1 MYPKPVSESIEQTGP
16 GEMVF
21 LSYPK
26 YYQNAE
32 GTLTEVNTTLVP
44 SKDKEWDYEVTTGI
58 WALRVRK
65 DGAFQAQHKGD
76 IFTYRLNSI
85 GAGRGSTYHPFVQGE
100 PNFKNYQVL
109 GDTIR
114 WNEVFPQIDLSV
126 RYINDILKV
135 DVIVKSERKKEI
147 SALVQKG
154 ELDGEDY
161 LTARFDI
168 PQVFF
173 RSQPMQDNEKVN
185 VYAKDIDF
193 DRNPLT
199 FVLDGKE
206 VHQVRLAESYIIDPE
221 GKRIWNNAGP
231 DDAAATGIRSSQVW
245 RLNEGQPGIA
255 EISANLG
262 DILKS
267 PEGDLVIDPSS
278 DFKDNNN
285 TFDATLSGVSPN
297 TRYGNSN
304 QIDVGTATGDLRTV
318 IAFRIDPIFQTK
330 YPIKSAILDV
340 TMAYF
345 PYSSET
351 IQTRAYQISRDWS
364 ENLVT
369 WNSPWTSVGGDYV
382 NSVSSSVVNI
392 SNSYINP
399 IRYDVTKI
407 IQAHATQE
415 IKDVSKKGILIK
427 KENSPTIYCSFYSSE
442 ATSNRPSLT
451 VYYNT
456 PQFGGHTSD
465 AWNYINNEKGLWSE
479 RISYLNNDN
488 LKIHRYYFSDD
499 VNVVMNEATAEY
511 AAGSKLLYNIHVFDI
526 VNAVTYDNL
535 IPHNII
541 NFSQNKS
548 TSQYA
553 SWVTSYLNN
562 LSTYVDNGT
571 IVGIEIG
578 NEEDTWGTYKDYR
591 GVVTRHPL
599 WKVPD
604 LPSGGE
610 VDQDTLTPAG
620 WQKAGENLAPYIAA
634 AQTAIKSMYPNLPV
648 FAPAIS
654 YHQELDRVENGQYSG
669 TNAFLRGMIA
679 KIMSD
684 NGGSQSKLPD
694 VISIHGYTLKGRPE
708 GWSSDTIKYW
718 YDHLDSLQSICSA
731 YNYYPQFSQT
741 EYGFANSSSSAFGC
755 NIADETSQAIYYL
768 RRFIMD
774 GVMRSH
780 PASDKAKFWSHSLI
794 YTHLWGETGWMK
806 FSNPNYENKKIASV
820 ADILLFSG
828 VNNLGLNSNH
838 TPWLDIKSNSLTI
851 KEIPRNYPYEVNVN
865 YIQCGWVT
873 ENGQKWGAIWKYDTS
888 TSDVANQFIDFN
900 ELLTTSNLDFTIDND
915 SAPQSVIAYRFN
927 FSGAVSLTTNNTSIS
942 KQPNGTNKYKYTIPG
957 VDENPTFLKF
967 STD

>member
-32 GTLTEVNTTLVP
+32 GTLTEVKTTLVP

-85 GAGRGSTYHPFVQGE
+85 GTGRGSTYRPFVQGE

-185 VYAKDIDF
+185 VYAKEIDF

-221 GKRIWNNAGP
+221 GKRIWNNAGT

-351 IQTRAYQISRDWS
+351 IQTRAYQISKDWS

-456 PQFGGHTSD
+456 PQFGGHTSTF
-465 AWNYINNEKGLWSE
+465 WNNPAPIGALND
-479 RISYLNNDN
+479 RIYYLNGDN
-488 LKIHRYYFSDD
+488 LKVHRYFFEDNTNIVSSLG
-499 VNVVMNEATAEY
+499 MIESAT
-511 AAGSKLLYNIHVFDI
+511 GSKFIYNFDI
-526 VNAVTYDNL
+526 FNKAYTTTIDSAS
-535 IPHNII
+535 NII
-541 NFSQNKS
+541 SC
-548 TSQYA
+548 TILRTPVQYA
-553 SWVTSYLNN
+553 DWVANYLQ
-562 LSTYVDNGT
+562 SVTPYVDNGT
-571 IVGIEIG
+571 IVGIELG
-578 NEEDTWGTYKDYR
+578 NEEDNTCMYKDNR
-591 GVVTRHPL
+591 GGITQHPH
-599 WKVPD
+599 WNVPD
-604 LPSGGE
+604 LQNP
-610 VDQDTLTPAG
+610 VDETTMTPAG
-620 WQKAGENLAPYIAA
+620 WLRAGENLASYIAA
-634 AQTAIKSMYPNLPV
+634 AQSKIKSMYPNLPV

-654 YHQELDRVENGQYSG
+654 LHHELDRIENGQYSG
-669 TNAFLRGMIA
+669 TNAFLRGLIG
-679 KIMSD
+679 KIIRD
-684 NGGSQSKLPD
+684 NNGNQSKLPD
-694 VISIHGYTLKGRPE
+694 IISIHGYTGKDRPE
-708 GWSSDTIKYW
+708 GWGYSNYRYWHNRLDT
-718 YDHLDSLQSICSA
+718 LNTICSSF
-731 YNYYPQFSQT
+731 NYYPQFSQT
-741 EYGFANSSSSAFGC
+741 EYGFADTGGWASNGAS
-755 NIADETSQAIYYL
+755 ETSQAIYYL
-768 RRFIMD
+768 CRIIMD
-774 GVMRSH
+774 AVNRSH
-780 PASDKAKFWSHSLI
+780 PASDKAKFWSQSLI
-794 YTHLWGETGWMK
+794 YTHLWWDMGWLRYD
-806 FSNPNYENKKIASV
+806 SPNYVNKKIGTV
-820 ADILLFSG
+820 AGYLHFPSPLG
-828 VNNLGLNSNH
+828 GNNLGLNSNH
-838 TPWLDIKSNSLTI
+838 TPWLDIKLVQLTQS
-851 KEIPRNYPYEVNVN
+851 ELPNNYANPVYVN
-865 YIQCGWVT
+865 YLQCGWIT
-873 ENGQKWGAIWKYDTS
+873 ENEQKWGAIWKYDRDGDLFPS
-888 TSDVANQFIDFN
+888 ASKEYFINFDG
-900 ELLTTSNLDFTIDND
+900 TNLEFTIDND
-915 SAPQSVIAYRFN
+915 NAPQSATVYRFD
-927 FSGAVSLTTNNTSIS
+927 FSSGVSWPSGGTLTSRV
-942 KQPNGTNKYKYTIPG
+942 PNGTNKYKYTVSD

-967 STD
+967 SSY